1 MSVSVETLNGLE
13 RKLTVSIPNE
23 KIEAAMI
30 DRLKTLA
37 HKVKVDGFR
46 PGKAPMHVVKN
57 RYGESVR
64 MEVAQDMIQET
75 LYSAIQEKDLKL
87 AGFPSIAPEEIKPGV
102 DFTYHATFEVL
113 PEFEVQELQNDEIEV
128 TKAEVTDKDVDDM
141 IEKLRE
147 QSKEWEEVTRKSK
160 NGDKVNIDFEGFIG
174 DEAFEGGAAKE
185 YEIELGSG
193 AMIPGFEDGIK
204 GAKAGEDIEIKVTF
218 PEDYGQKDLAGKEA
232 TFKIKVNSVLA
243 GKLPELNDAFAE
255 KFNIK
260 EGGVDALKKDIR
272 QNMER
277 ELERRLSSVN
287 RDRLFASLMKTN
299 PIELPNVMIDK
310 EIEHLK
316 HEMFHRV
323 FGHQHRDDEKIP
335 DFPREL
341 FEEEA
346 KKRVH
351 LGLLFSKYV
360 EKHNIEPDDA
370 RVNETLD
377 KLATAY
383 VDPDEFR
390 DYYTQNAERLGE
402 IKALVTEEMVASK
415 IGESAK
421 LVEKQKS
428 YDEVMNPKQ
437 SNEDEEGE

>member
-1 MSVSVETLNGLE
+1 
-13 RKLTVSIPNE
+13 
-23 KIEAAMI
+23 
-30 DRLKTLA
+30 
-37 HKVKVDGFR
+37 
-46 PGKAPMHVVKN
+46 
-57 RYGESVR
+57 
-64 MEVAQDMIQET
+64 
-75 LYSAIQEKDLKL
+75 
-87 AGFPSIAPEEIKPGV
+87 
-102 DFTYHATFEVL
+102 
-113 PEFEVQELQNDEIEV
+113 
-128 TKAEVTDKDVDDM
+128 
-141 IEKLRE
+141 
-147 QSKEWEEVTRKSK
+147 
-160 NGDKVNIDFEGFIG
+160 
-174 DEAFEGGAAKE
+174 
-185 YEIELGSG
+185 
-193 AMIPGFEDGIK
+193 
-204 GAKAGEDIEIKVTF
+204 
-218 PEDYGQKDLAGKEA
+218 
-232 TFKIKVNSVLA
+232 
-243 GKLPELNDAFAE
+243 
-255 KFNIK
+255 
-260 EGGVDALKKDIR
+260 
-272 QNMER
+272 MER
-277 ELERRLSSVN
+277 ELERCLSSVN

>member
-102 DFTYHATFEVL
+102 DFIYHATFEVL

-160 NGDKVNIDFEGFIG
+160 DGDKVNIDFEGFIG
-174 DEAFEGGAAKE
+174 DEAFEGGAAEK